1 MQNNMATVKS
11 LKKLLRKEMANV
23 ISNITAEEK
32 ARQSMRVFEKLKA
45 LPQYQ
50 NSKRISIYLST
61 KDEIDTTL
69 ILKDIFKTGKDVF
82 VPRYS
87 GNTMEMVKLLSM
99 DDYDKL
105 PLTKWNI
112 KQPDFSE
119 ARENSF
125 QSGGLDLILIPG
137 VAFTYNGKRLG
148 HGKGYYDKFLN
159 YTFEK
164 QQRKPHLIAIAFN
177 EQIKDDIPTTESD
190 VSIDLVVTEK

>member
-1 MQNNMATVKS
+1 MQNNMATIKS

-32 ARQSMRVFEKLKA
+32 ARQSMKVFEKLKT

-50 NSKRISIYLST
+50 NSQRISIYLST
-61 KDEIDTTL
+61 KDEIDTTF

-82 VPRYS
+82 VPRYN
-87 GNTMEMVKLLSM
+87 GDTMEMVKLLSM

-112 KQPDFSE
+112 KQPDISE
-119 ARENSF
+119 IRENSF
-125 QSGGLDLILIPG
+125 QTDGLDLILIPG

-164 QQRKPHLIAIAFN
+164 QLRKPHLIAIAFN
-177 EQIKDDIPTTESD
+177 EQIIDDIPTTEND
-190 VSIDLVVTEK
+190 VSIDLVITEK

>member
-1 MQNNMATVKS
+1 MATIKS
-11 LKKLLRKEMANV
+11 LKKLLRKEMVDV
-23 ISNITAEEK
+23 ISNITTEEK
-32 ARQSMRVFEKLKA
+32 KRQSLRVFEKLKT

-69 ILKDIFKTGKDVF
+69 ILKDIFETGKDVF

-99 DDYDKL
+99 NDYEKL

-119 ARENSF
+119 VRENCF
-125 QSGGLDLILIPG
+125 QSGELDLILIPG

-148 HGKGYYDKFLN
+148 HGKGYYDKFLTD
-159 YTFEK
+159 TFQK

-177 EQIKDDIPTTESD
+177 EQIRDNIPTTEND
-190 VSIDLVVTEK
+190 VLLDMIVTEK

>member
-1 MQNNMATVKS
+1 MQNNMATIKS

-23 ISNITAEEK
+23 ISNISAEEK

-190 VSIDLVVTEK
+190 VLIDLVVTEK

>member
-32 ARQSMRVFEKLKA
+32 ARQSMKVFEKLKA

-190 VSIDLVVTEK
+190 VSIDLVVTEN